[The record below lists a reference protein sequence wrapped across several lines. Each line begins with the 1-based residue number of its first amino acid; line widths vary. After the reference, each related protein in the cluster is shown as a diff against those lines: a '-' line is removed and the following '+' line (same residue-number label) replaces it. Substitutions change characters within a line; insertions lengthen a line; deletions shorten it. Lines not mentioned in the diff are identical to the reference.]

1 MARRSAA
8 SWGERVACLLMSRCC
23 LIRSGTARAVTKGWP
38 SVRETP
44 RFRTYRIRG
53 QLRQIQRRGNSL
65 ARKNSTG
72 RRRFKNQKPKRHT
85 FAPPECNE
93 FDECNQMKKP
103 NEETL
108 QNRLNG
114 FSAESR
120 RCHFIEKMVCQ
131 PPANWGA
138 PCHRRPLLFV
148 TRMIPRKHRLSP
160 VLPIAEPAGLA

>member
-23 LIRSGTARAVTKGWP
+23 LIRSGAARAVTRGWP

-53 QLRQIQRRGNSL
+53 QLPQIQRRGNSP

-72 RRRFKNQKPKRHT
+72 RRRFKNQKPKRHA
-85 FAPPECNE
+85 FAPRECNE
-93 FDECNQMKKP
+93 CDECNQMKR
-103 NEETL
+103 TL
-108 QNRLNG
+108 QNQLSG

-131 PPANWGA
+131 SPAKWGA
-138 PCHRRPLLFV
+138 PCHRG
-148 TRMIPRKHRLSP
+148 HHYLSR
-160 VLPIAEPAGLA
+160 A